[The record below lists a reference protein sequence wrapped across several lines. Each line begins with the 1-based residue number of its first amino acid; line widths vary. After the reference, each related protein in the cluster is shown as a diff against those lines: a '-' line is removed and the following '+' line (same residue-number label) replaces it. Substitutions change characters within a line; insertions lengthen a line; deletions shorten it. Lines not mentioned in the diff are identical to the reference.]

1 MKKQTYYTAL
11 GHFRLKHEHG
21 GETCPVVLVNRREFC
36 MDPQEMTLWTCLNWR
51 FLDLE
56 QARQHYDK
64 LAGEVPMT
72 PLRSFEDCLDRLLVR
87 GLVASG
93 AGETGIDAL
102 YDLLGGLYVVP
113 ISESFPLRMAAFLKM
128 TLLDGVP
135 WARARTLFRKDHPN
149 EQERQ
154 VMALSR
160 QALLSIAELIKCA
173 ERGVADVSSDW
184 KLMAAL
190 YGDADTTSD
199 NIRDMMRGAKK
210 LEPVTVAVA
219 NLYLRRQIVFERV

>member
-1 MKKQTYYTAL
+1 MKTQTYYTAL
-11 GHFRLKHEHG
+11 GHFRHRHG
-21 GETCPVVLVNRREFC
+21 AGGGIYPVVLVNRQEYC

-56 QARQHYDK
+56 QTRQHYDK
-64 LAGEVPMT
+64 LAGEVPLE
-72 PLRSFEDCLDRLLVR
+72 PLRSFENCLDRLLIR

-93 AGETGIDAL
+93 AGENGIDAL

-113 ISESFPLRMAAFLKM
+113 ISESFPLRLVTFLKM

-135 WARARTLFRKDHPN
+135 RAQARTLFRKDHPN

-160 QALLSIAELIKCA
+160 QALLSTAELIKCA

-184 KLMAAL
+184 QLMAAL
-190 YGDADTTSD
+190 YGDAQTTSD
-199 NIRDMMRGAKK
+199 NIQDMMRGAKK

-219 NLYLRRQIVFERV
+219 NLYLRCQIVFERI

>member
-1 MKKQTYYTAL
+1 MKKQIYYTAL
-11 GHFRLKHEHG
+11 GHFRRRHEIG
-21 GETCPVVLVNRREFC
+21 GKTYPVVIVNRREYC
-36 MDPQEMTLWTCLNWR
+36 MDLQEMTLWTCLNWR

-56 QARQHYDK
+56 QARQHYNK

-72 PLRSFEDCLDRLLVR
+72 PLRSFEGCLDRLLVR
-87 GLVASG
+87 GVVASG
-93 AGETGIDAL
+93 TGDTGIDAL
-102 YDLLGGLYVVP
+102 YDLLSGLYVVP
-113 ISESFPLRMAAFLKM
+113 ISESFPLRLAAYLKM

-135 WARARTLFRKDHPN
+135 RARARSLFQKDRPN

-154 VMALSR
+154 VLALSR
-160 QALLSIAELIKCA
+160 QALLSTAELIKCA
-173 ERGVADVSSDW
+173 ERGVQDVSSDW

-199 NIRDMMRGAKK
+199 NIREMMRGAKK

-219 NLYLRRQIVFERV
+219 NLYLRRQIVFECV